1 MSILDRI
8 VAYKKEEV
16 ARAKAKIPLAGIE
29 ERAAAAPCL
38 RDFFGALSRKC
49 ARTEPGLI
57 AEVKKASPSRGLI
70 RPDFDPAAIAKAYE
84 LGGAA
89 CLSVLTDGPSFQG
102 SPEALIAARKA
113 TRLPVL
119 RKDFMVDPY
128 QVAEARAMGA
138 DCILIIMACTSDGLA
153 SELFS
158 CAREMDM
165 SVLIE
170 VHNEDELERA
180 LLLNAWLIGINNR
193 DLNSF
198 ETHLETTEKLA
209 EMIPPGRIIVSE
221 SGIFTPADIA
231 RLTRAGAS
239 AFLVG
244 ESLMRQTDIEGATRT
259 ILSLDPEHGRRAAR
273 A

>member
-16 ARAKAKIPLAGIE
+16 ASAKASTPLAELE
-29 ERAAAAPCL
+29 ENASTAPCL

-49 ARTEPGLI
+49 ARAEPGLI

-70 RPDFDPAAIAKAYE
+70 RPDFDPAAVAKAYE
-84 LGGAA
+84 RGGAA

-138 DCILIIMACTSDGLA
+138 DCILVIMACTSDGLA

-158 CAREMDM
+158 TARAMDM
-165 SVLIE
+165 SVLVE
-170 VHNEDELERA
+170 VHNQEELERA
-180 LLLNAWLIGINNR
+180 LMLNAWLIGINNR
-193 DLNSF
+193 DLNTF
-198 ETHLETTEKLA
+198 ETHLETTEELA
-209 EMIPPGRIIVSE
+209 QLIPPGRIIVSE
-221 SGIFTPADIA
+221 SGIFTPSDIE
-231 RLTRAGAS
+231 RLAQAGAS

-244 ESLMRQTDIEGATRT
+244 ESLMRQQDIEGATRA
-259 ILSLDPEHGRRAAR
+259 ILSSASEERQIANA
-273 A
+273 